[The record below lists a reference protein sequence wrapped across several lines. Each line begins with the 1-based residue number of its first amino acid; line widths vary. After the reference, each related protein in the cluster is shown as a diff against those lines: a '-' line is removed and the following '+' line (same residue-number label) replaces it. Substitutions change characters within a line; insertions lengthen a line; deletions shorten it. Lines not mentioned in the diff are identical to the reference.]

1 MAAIALL
8 AAMLLAGCGGNETR
22 RRLPRRRQSSRPR
35 RCPTW
40 TPVRRGSFPR
50 PRPRPKTADRTPGG
64 ASTGRCWRTPFPPT
78 WTPGSPPSATPRKSP
93 TPVVPTLPPA
103 PTWTTHPDYC
113 FALTV
118 VGGDLATRAGV
129 AVTVRWTPIA
139 EFSDYVVIVRHPG
152 GGIIYSGTAT
162 GGTLLLPSD
171 LFTVAGAYGWEVW
184 PLDAAGNRT
193 CFAVGGDHRQ
203 LLTAGGEQPFCPD
216 AN

>member
-1 MAAIALL
+1 MRRGWLLIALL

-22 RRLPRRRQSSRPR
+22 ETPTATATVFTPSPLP
-35 RCPTW
+35 PTW
-40 TPVRRGSFPR
+40 TPVPPGFVPSATPA
-50 PRPRPKTADRTPGG
+50 PEDTADRTPGG
-64 ASTGRCWRTPFPPT
+64 ASTGGSLAGGTPFPPT

-139 EFSDYVVIVRHPG
+139 EFNDYVVIVRHPG
-152 GGIIYSGTAT
+152 GGIIYTGTAT
-162 GGTLLLPSD
+162 GGTLLLPGD
-171 LFTVAGAYGWEVW
+171 LFTVAGAYGREVW
-184 PLDAAGNRT
+184 PLAAAGNRT
-193 CFAVGGDHRQ
+193 CFAVCREI
-203 LLTAGGEQPFCPD
+203 TVSF
-216 AN
+216 